1 MAHYDPISRS
11 MLRMELRRFQ
21 TRCEALEGTIRRADS
36 VRRVAHLSK
45 VAIPFVLIEETDA
58 LDVRAQ
64 IHRTAEEKA
73 RELLMD
79 MIGHY
84 QKAEPILRAKLK
96 RQIEDDILQLTGPL
110 NTLRTW
116 AQSRLT
122 AADHMLLN
130 ND

>member
-1 MAHYDPISRS
+1 
-11 MLRMELRRFQ
+11 LRRVVQ
-21 TRCEALEGTIRRADS
+21 
-36 VRRVAHLSK
+36 LSQ
-45 VAIPFVLIEETDA
+45 VAIPFLLIEETDA
-58 LDVRAQ
+58 IDARAQ
-64 IHRTAEEKA
+64 IYRTAEEKA

-84 QKAEPILRAKLK
+84 QKAEPVLRAKLK

-110 NTLRTW
+110 NGLRTW
-116 AQSRLT
+116 AQGRLS